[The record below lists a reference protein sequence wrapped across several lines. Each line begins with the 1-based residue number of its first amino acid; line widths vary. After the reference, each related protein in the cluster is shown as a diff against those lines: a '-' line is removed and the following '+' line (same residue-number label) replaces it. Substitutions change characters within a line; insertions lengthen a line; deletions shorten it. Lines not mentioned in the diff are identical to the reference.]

1 MLRRESNHQNVL
13 GEQIKRGHP
22 DDDCSSSAWNAC
34 KVIKEICDKSSLS
47 WDCTNALKKLKQL
60 LLDDTEPL
68 VKEASLRACVA
79 LRNSRVD
86 DFTERQEIERAL
98 LEATGMSPKTRKE
111 LERAFEGSGFV
122 TTMTK
127 TGKTDC

>member
-1 MLRRESNHQNVL
+1 MLRREGNHQNVL

-22 DDDCSSSAWNAC
+22 DDDCSSSRERYGNHQ
-34 KVIKEICDKSSLS
+34 EICDKSLS
-47 WDCTNALKKLKQL
+47 WDCTNAEEMKQL

-68 VKEASLRACVA
+68 VKEAGLRACVA

-98 LEATGMSPKTRKE
+98 LEATGMSPKTKE
-111 LERAFEGSGFV
+111 LERAFEGSYL
-122 TTMTK
+122 
-127 TGKTDC
+127 